1 MASPRMRAPRHV
13 ELKRLIRR
21 DVVARIRGCERIVDA
36 HPPTPAL
43 CRHSRDSTITRHPSP
58 RAEATL
64 SMDGRLQHSS
74 TLAVW
79 RTRHVGNMRMK
90 LMPTP
95 PHPTPPH
102 PPLRRVASLVWTRR
116 DHVPLCT
123 DHACRCTLGPSPAP
137 HLSPAR
143 RTATPTCTRRTT
155 VYILQFCS
163 SVRTTCGCAYRG
175 HRALAYSNC
184 QPQCGVTDVRRHSD
198 RVTSGS
204 FSTSD
209 RIAAHVLLLS
219 VRVYLKWW
227 RLVSFT
233 LACI

>member
-1 MASPRMRAPRHV
+1 MPS
-13 ELKRLIRR
+13 LSRLDITATPLSSIGGYFEYGRE
-21 DVVARIRGCERIVDA
+21 VGAQQHTGCVTHTACWQHA
-36 HPPTPAL
+36 HKMLT
-43 CRHSRDSTITRHPSP
+43 
-58 RAEATL
+58 
-64 SMDGRLQHSS
+64 
-74 TLAVW
+74 
-79 RTRHVGNMRMK
+79 
-90 LMPTP
+90 
-95 PHPTPPH
+95 PTPPH
-102 PPLRRVASLVWTRR
+102 PPVRRVASLVWTRR

-175 HRALAYSNC
+175 HRALAYSNF
-184 QPQCGVTDVRRHSD
+184 QPQCGVTDVRRHSY